1 MGWHVA
7 VFHQAHSNNFRR
19 ISRQSG
25 FAVPFTSSKSFA
37 FFKLLSSTIATNLLT
52 VFRGLGS
59 RPVRGF
65 RSPRTYL
72 NFRYLGEAIASILN
86 FLTIAQLEWNSP
98 HRSTAHLALRRD
110 RRSLWG
116 KTVAGSKKTIKDNEK
131 SGIGGC
137 ANYDRRVGFLWFH
150 ITRYLGVLCV
160 KDRFSLLS
168 WSISAKGSY
177 LY

>member
-72 NFRYLGEAIASILN
+72 NFRYFGEAIASILN
-86 FLTIAQLEWNSP
+86 FLAIAQLEWNSP
-98 HRSTAHLALRRD
+98 LRSTAHLALRRD
-110 RRSLWG
+110 RRSLGG
-116 KTVAGSKKTIKDNEK
+116 KTVAGSKKTMKNQE
-131 SGIGGC
+131 
-137 ANYDRRVGFLWFH
+137 
-150 ITRYLGVLCV
+150 
-160 KDRFSLLS
+160 
-168 WSISAKGSY
+168 
-177 LY
+177 